1 MPVIQRLCP
10 DMRLKFRCPNGSSNK
25 AVDKNQLHNAH
36 STPDDRRVE
45 KTSFKV
51 NILGD
56 SPHPRNI
63 SPVPQDRYLH
73 KDKAAG
79 HSGSQISCYTAYVA
93 QICRNSPAAVLAS
106 ANRFPKPQP
115 QGE

>member
-1 MPVIQRLCP
+1 MSNR
-10 DMRLKFRCPNGSSNK
+10 SSNK

-36 STPDDRRVE
+36 STPDERWVE

-51 NILGD
+51 DILGD

-63 SPVPQDRYLH
+63 SLMPQDPYLH

-79 HSGSQISCYTAYVA
+79 HSGSQISCYTAYVD
-93 QICRNSPAAVLAS
+93 QICRNSPAAVLSS
-106 ANRFPKPQP
+106 ANRFPKPHL
-115 QGE
+115 QGEIFLFQL